1 MGRVSII
8 GIRAVSA
15 PLAEDRRVGLVVS
28 WTIAALR
35 KNLAHSQYISNPAL
49 SLGMT
54 SSDVEDPLDHRG
66 PVFRPSGQ
74 DLEVFQDLDFAA
86 AVRVSAQDE

>member
-1 MGRVSII
+1 MSII

-15 PLAEDRRVGLVVS
+15 PLVGDRRVGLVIS
-28 WTIAALR
+28 WRIAALWN
-35 KNLAHSQYISNPAL
+35 NLAHSQYISNPAL

-54 SSDVEDPLDHRG
+54 SSDVEDALDHG
-66 PVFRPSGQ
+66 IPVFRPSGQ
-74 DLEVFQDLDFAA
+74 DLEVFQDLDIAA